1 MFSGFAG
8 LLKSVNKGW
17 LKDVL
22 SGAGLTLATSGAS
35 LFLFSQM
42 LGLFRNNM
50 GSLPAAILSLA
61 HISGFDIFFSLIF
74 GAYVARMTL
83 NSGNLVLKGK

>member
-22 SGAGLTLATSGAS
+22 SGAGLTLATAGAS
-35 LFLFSQM
+35 MILFSQM
-42 LGLFRNNM
+42 LNIFKNNL
-50 GSLPAAILSLA
+50 GGIPVDILSLA
-61 HISGFDIFFSLIF
+61 HIAGFDLFFSLIF
-74 GAYVARMTL
+74 GAYVTRMTL
-83 NSGNLVLKGK
+83 NSGNLVLRGK

>member
-1 MFSGFAG
+1 MFSGFSG

-35 LFLFSQM
+35 LFLFNQM
-42 LGLFRNNM
+42 LNIFKNNL
-50 GSLPAAILSLA
+50 GGVPVDILSLA
-61 HISGFDIFFSLIF
+61 HIAGFDIFFSLIF

-83 NSGNLVLKGK
+83 NSGNLVLKGR